1 VRSTAA
7 RLSRIGCAL
16 AISLAT
22 LSCGG
27 GNTVARSSGGGGP
40 VMPASNVVS
49 VVVDGGP
56 NAPSSPAI
64 NTLYTTVT
72 VCVPGTTTCQT
83 IGNIQVDTG
92 SSGLR
97 LLPVL
102 SLSLPINTSTTGAA
116 LVECTVFVDG
126 YSWGPVS
133 RADVQIS
140 GESAHS
146 VPVQLIGDS
155 RSPPVPAD
163 CSNSTVP
170 NAEDTVKQFGANG
183 ILGIGPLV
191 QDCGT
196 ACVNASM
203 PIPATY
209 YSCTQAVCSATNVP
223 LTSQVQNPVTLFSTD
238 NNGTILELPSV
249 SASGATSVTGSL
261 IFGIDTQSNN
271 QSGSQTVLTLN
282 QGAYVTTIFNGQTF
296 KMSFI
301 DSGSNGIFFTDSNI
315 ALCPSPNSSFYCP
328 ASPQTLSATLQG
340 MNGTSVTES
349 FSVTSL
355 AAVASTVT
363 ALPGLAGPLAGKF
376 DWGLPF
382 FYNRRV
388 ATAITGYTTSA
399 GTGPYIA
406 F

>member
-1 VRSTAA
+1 MRSAAA
-7 RLSRIGCAL
+7 RLFRTGCAV

-27 GNTVARSSGGGGP
+27 NTVGGSSGGGP
-40 VMPASNVVS
+40 VTPAANVVS

-56 NAPSSPAI
+56 AALTTPAI

-72 VCVPGTTTCQT
+72 VCVPGTATCQT
-83 IGNIQVDTG
+83 IDHIQVDTG
-92 SSGLR
+92 SYGLR

-102 SLSLPINTSTTGAA
+102 SLTLPINASSSGAA
-116 LVECTVFVDG
+116 LFECTVFVDG

-133 RADVQIS
+133 RVDMQIS
-140 GESAHS
+140 GETAHS
-146 VPVQLIGDS
+146 MPVQLIGDS

-163 CSNSTVP
+163 CASSAP
-170 NAEDTVKQFGANG
+170 MAEDTVKQFGANG

-196 ACVNASM
+196 ACVNMAQ
-203 PIPATY
+203 PATY
-209 YSCTQAVCSATNVP
+209 YSCTQAVCTAATVP
-223 LTSQVQNPVTLFSTD
+223 LASQVQNPVTLFSTD
-238 NNGTILELPSV
+238 NNGTIVELPSV
-249 SASGATSVTGSL
+249 AASGATSVTGSL

-271 QSGSQTVLTLN
+271 QSGSQTVLALN
-282 QGAYVTTIFNGQTF
+282 QGVFITTIFNGQTLSV
-296 KMSFI
+296 SFI
-301 DSGSNGIFFTDSNI
+301 DSGSNGFFFTDSSI
-315 ALCPSPNSSFYCP
+315 TQCPSPNNSFYCP

-340 MNGTSVTES
+340 VNGTSATES
-349 FSVTSL
+349 FSVTNL
-355 AAVASTVT
+355 DAAASTVT
-363 ALPGLAGPLAGKF
+363 ALPGLGGTNPTAGSF

-388 ATAITGYTTSA
+388 ATAITGFTTSA

>member
-1 VRSTAA
+1 
-7 RLSRIGCAL
+7 
-16 AISLAT
+16 
-22 LSCGG
+22 
-27 GNTVARSSGGGGP
+27 
-40 VMPASNVVS
+40 
-49 VVVDGGP
+49 
-56 NAPSSPAI
+56 
-64 NTLYTTVT
+64 
-72 VCVPGTTTCQT
+72 
-83 IGNIQVDTG
+83 
-92 SSGLR
+92 
-97 LLPVL
+97 
-102 SLSLPINTSTTGAA
+102 
-116 LVECTVFVDG
+116 
-126 YSWGPVS
+126 
-133 RADVQIS
+133 
-140 GESAHS
+140 

-163 CSNSTVP
+163 CSAGLM
-170 NAEDTVKQFGANG
+170 AEDTVAKFGANG

-223 LTSQVQNPVTLFSTD
+223 LTSQVQNPVTLFSAD
-238 NNGTILELPSV
+238 NNGSIIVLPSV
-249 SASGATSVTGSL
+249 AASGATSVAGSL

>member
-1 VRSTAA
+1 MRSAAA
-7 RLSRIGCAL
+7 RLFRIGCAM

-27 GNTVARSSGGGGP
+27 NTVGASSGGGP
-40 VMPASNVVS
+40 VTPAANVVS
-49 VVVDGGP
+49 VLVNGGP
-56 NAPSSPAI
+56 NAPASPAI

-72 VCVPGTTTCQT
+72 VCVPGTTNCQT
-83 IGNIQVDTG
+83 IGGIQVDTG
-92 SSGLR
+92 SYGLR

-102 SLSLPINTSTTGAA
+102 SLSLPINTSSNGAS
-116 LVECTVFVDG
+116 LFECTVFIDG

-133 RADVQIS
+133 RVDVQIS
-140 GESAHS
+140 GETAHS

-155 RSPPVPAD
+155 RSPAVPAD
-163 CSNSTVP
+163 CSMGLM
-170 NAEDTVKQFGANG
+170 AEDTVKQFGANG

-191 QDCGT
+191 QDCGS
-196 ACVNASM
+196 ACVSAVT

-209 YSCTQAVCSATNVP
+209 YSCTQAACAATNVP
-223 LTSQVQNPVTLFSTD
+223 LTSQVQNPVPLFPTD
-238 NNGTILELPSV
+238 NNGTIIVLPSV
-249 SASGATSVTGSL
+249 AASGATSVAGSL

-282 QGAYVTTIFNGQTF
+282 QGVFITTIFNGHTF
-296 KMSFI
+296 NSSFI

-315 ALCPSPNSSFYCP
+315 VLCPSPNSSFYCP
-328 ASPQTLSATLQG
+328 ASPLTLSATLQG

-349 FSVTSL
+349 FSVTNL
-355 AAVASTVT
+355 DAVAPTVT
-363 ALPGLAGPLAGKF
+363 ALPGLAGPMAGNF

-388 ATAITGYTTSA
+388 ATAITGFTTSA